1 MTKHTKG
8 PWTATKHDQHWV
20 RVNVTIKAGG
30 NTWVAFMP
38 DEDKEERMAN
48 ARLMAAAPDL
58 LEALE
63 NAVSELD
70 YLTVAPDSDYAR
82 PDDEIIKAAE
92 AAIAKAKGEA

>member
-1 MTKHTKG
+1 MSKHTKG

-20 RVNVTIKAGG
+20 RVNVTIKASG

-58 LEALE
+58 LDALE
-63 NAVSELD
+63 SLLEQTRQYGHNA
-70 YLTVAPDSDYAR
+70 
-82 PDDEIIKAAE
+82 EITAAE
-92 AAIAKAKGEA
+92 AAIVKAKGEI

>member
-1 MTKHTKG
+1 MNKHTKG

-30 NTWVAFMP
+30 NMWVAFMP
-38 DEDKEERMAN
+38 DEDKEEKMAN
-48 ARLMAAAPDL
+48 ARLMAAAPEL

-63 NAVSELD
+63 SLLEQTRQYGHTAE
-70 YLTVAPDSDYAR
+70 
-82 PDDEIIKAAE
+82 IKAAE

>member
-1 MTKHTKG
+1 MSEHTKG

-48 ARLMAAAPDL
+48 ARLMAAAPEL
-58 LEALE
+58 LLALEACYE
-63 NAVSELD
+63 AMETDND
-70 YLTVAPDSDYAR
+70 YDLKIILPDM
-82 PDDEIIKAAE
+82 IKSV
-92 AAIAKAKGEA
+92 IDKAKGQP